1 MIQVQKFRSLAKN
14 TWKVFVLITGLAFLG
29 LGFSL
34 YQSWQQQLNAE
45 RESLVQEANMASVLV
60 EDALLDASKLLDI
73 ASESLE
79 AALSDGS
86 LTKLQAHEILRSSV
100 DRFSLYNQGDL
111 SGLLFYIDRNGRIYA
126 QNSDYPTPDY
136 DVSDRYYFQVLSQN
150 PALPRAI
157 GNLVIGRTNKRV
169 IFHLA
174 KPILDRNHKF
184 NGVVLQQINANAL
197 AKSLEQIK
205 DLRDQRIITHLS
217 NGLVAFTYPVPKLE
231 DLNRSYAL
239 AIEKV
244 IGDQKLWRGTL
255 EMAAP
260 DDHSQARIMVG
271 FTRSPIFGLTT
282 SVSVSLN
289 TIWLAF
295 LKSNLDLLIYAILS
309 GIAVTILFCKF
320 YRQTTALSR
329 STLESLQDPLTCI
342 CNRRA
347 LDEELPRHW
356 ADSKRQQQPISA
368 LFIDI
373 DHFKAINDT
382 YGHEAGDVVLKTVAQ
397 TITSQ
402 LQRPLDFCCRWGG
415 EEFVAILPNT
425 SQPGASIIAHHIMDA
440 IRHLEFMQEARR
452 ALKITV
458 SIGIASLIVND
469 ANFDDDLIGMADK
482 AMLSAKENGRN
493 RVEVFKQTL

>member
-73 ASESLE
+73 TSNALE
-79 AALSDGS
+79 TALNNGPIS
-86 LTKLQAHEILRSSV
+86 KLQAHEILSASV
-100 DRFSLYNQGDL
+100 DRFSLYNQGDI

-126 QNSDYPTPDY
+126 QNSEYPTPDY
-136 DVSDRYYFQVLSQN
+136 DVSDRYYFQTLSQN
-150 PALPRAI
+150 PALPRAV

-184 NGVVLQQINANAL
+184 NGVVLQQINANTV
-197 AKSLEQIK
+197 AKSLELTK

-217 NGLVAFTYPVPKLE
+217 DGLIAFSYPVPKQE

-239 AIEKV
+239 AIEKA
-244 IGDQKLWRGTL
+244 INDQELWRGTL
-255 EMAAP
+255 EMVAP
-260 DDHSQARIMVG
+260 DDHSQAKIMVG

-289 TIWLAF
+289 AIWVAF
-295 LKSNLDLLIYAILS
+295 IKANLDLLIYAILS

-329 STLESLQDPLTCI
+329 STLESLQDPLTCL

-347 LDEELPRHW
+347 LDEEFPRHW
-356 ADSKRQQQPISA
+356 GESKRQQQPISA

-373 DHFKAINDT
+373 DHFKVINDT
-382 YGHEAGDVVLKTVAQ
+382 YGHEAGDAVLKSVAQ
-397 TITSQ
+397 TIEGQ

-425 SQPGASIIAHHIMDA
+425 ALTGASLIAQHIMDA
-440 IRHLEFMQEARR
+440 IRHLAFVQEAGQ
-452 ALKITV
+452 ALQVTV
-458 SIGIASLIVND
+458 SIGIASLIVD
-469 ANFDDDLIGMADK
+469 DTNFDDDLIGMADK
-482 AMLSAKENGRN
+482 AMMSAKENGRN
-493 RVEVFKQTL
+493 RVEVFNKDV